1 MFIKCLLIK
10 PCSIEHLSYND
21 PNYIKNILEY
31 IEEIDIDIN
40 DFINYIGKFLEIDKL
55 SNKIIDIKNDIFE
68 EEANYIYELMFIS
81 SKKSNKSNDTNI
93 ELDKKTEDTIED
105 IDKLDKIE
113 DIDKLDKIEDIDK
126 LDNNEDIDKLDNNED
141 IDKIDNNVD
150 NDDME
155 DYEINEIAMII
166 NKEPIIIKGNVIIF
180 KEYTPSLTNEVSF
193 KDMFKNNLEQL
204 LLSRKYNTVV
214 IWDDSTMKWRED
226 KMIRLSEYIK
236 DFFEDEE
243 PETKHIE
250 FLMHNIHIFYMHSK
264 YGNKYVCGRL
274 LNDIP
279 IEKCLIM
286 TMKSEDYLGNITLDE
301 VSKMIKLSEKIE
313 RYVVP
318 SEFSEDYISQNGRI
332 IKNNKYNILD
342 KVYNKYY

>member
-204 LLSRKYNTVV
+204 LLSRKYKTVV
-214 IWDDSTMKWRED
+214 VWDDSTMKWRED
-226 KMIRLSEYIK
+226 KMIRLSDYIK
-236 DFFEDEE
+236 DFFDEE
-243 PETKHIE
+243 PDTKHIE
-250 FLMHNIHIFYMHSK
+250 FLMHKIHIFYIYSK

-286 TMKSEDYLGNITLDE
+286 TMHSEDYLGNITLDE

-313 RYVVP
+313 RYVIP
-318 SEFSEDYISQNGRI
+318 SEFSEDTIAQNGRT
-332 IKNNKYNILD
+332 IKNNKYKILD